1 MNCHR
6 PARRLGAATLLVLLF
21 ILAPLATAEERGA
34 LAGLDILLVSPDA
47 ADGAWIAKVLTTHG
61 AKVTTAPWEG
71 AGIERAGESDLVVVA
86 GKARGSGGRVV
97 KGYTVPVLGVGS
109 AGYAYFG
116 SMRLKHGAPFS

>member
-1 MNCHR
+1 MSRHR
-6 PARRLGAATLLVLLF
+6 LAYLLGIVTLLL
-21 ILAPLATAEERGA
+21 LAPLAPAEERGA

-47 ADGAWIAKVLTTHG
+47 AECAWIAKLLTKNG
-61 AKVTTAPWEG
+61 ATVSAAPWG
-71 AGIERAGESDLVVVA
+71 RAGIDRAAEFDLVVVA
-86 GKARGSGGRVV
+86 GKARRSGGRVV